1 MTANKDDQSA
11 ASHDGFK
18 SWLDGYGDER
28 RSCGRALA
36 AKLDQPESLAPET
49 PVYVAFSDD
58 GKVTG
63 FGGCNRFF
71 GGYTVSGNS
80 IKIGPLAS
88 TRKGCPDTLNLEIEF
103 FKALQGAET
112 FEQTDA
118 ALVLIG
124 PDGAK
129 LAELVH
135 TDNT

>member
-1 MTANKDDQSA
+1 MIKVPLLTMALSLGWMGIAMSA
-11 ASHDGFK
+11 D
-18 SWLDGYGDER
+18 
-28 RSCGRALA
+28 LA
-36 AKLDQPESLAPET
+36 GGHWRPSTITTESLAPET
-49 PVYVAFSDD
+49 PIYVAFSDD

-88 TRKGCPDTLNLEIEF
+88 TRKGCPDTLGECGFDAGEI
-103 FKALQGAET
+103 KALQEAET
-112 FEQTDA
+112 FQQTDE
-118 ALVLIG
+118 ALVLFG

>member
-1 MTANKDDQSA
+1 MIKVPLLTMALSLGWMGMAMSA
-11 ASHDGFK
+11 DLAGGHWRPS
-18 SWLDGYGDER
+18 SISLER
-28 RSCGRALA
+28 
-36 AKLDQPESLAPET
+36 LAPET

>member
-1 MTANKDDQSA
+1 MIKVPLLTMALSLGWMGMAMSA
-11 ASHDGFK
+11 D
-18 SWLDGYGDER
+18 
-28 RSCGRALA
+28 LA
-36 AKLDQPESLAPET
+36 GGHWRPSSISVESLAPET
-49 PVYVAFSDD
+49 LIYVAFSED

-103 FKALQGAET
+103 FKALQEAET
-112 FEQTDA
+112 FEQTDEG
-118 ALVLIG
+118 LVLLG
-124 PDGAK
+124 PGGAK
-129 LAELVH
+129 LAELIH

>member
-1 MTANKDDQSA
+1 MIKVPLLTMALSLGWMGMAMSA
-11 ASHDGFK
+11 D
-18 SWLDGYGDER
+18 
-28 RSCGRALA
+28 LA
-36 AKLDQPESLAPET
+36 GGHWRPSTITTESLTAET
-49 PVYVAFSDD
+49 PIYVAFSED

-88 TRKGCPDTLNLEIEF
+88 TRKGCPDTLNLEVEF
-103 FKALQGAET
+103 FKALQEAET
-112 FEQTDA
+112 FEQTDEG
-118 ALVLIG
+118 LVLLG

>member
-1 MTANKDDQSA
+1 MIKVPLLTMALSLGWMGIAMSA
-11 ASHDGFK
+11 D
-18 SWLDGYGDER
+18 
-28 RSCGRALA
+28 LA
-36 AKLDQPESLAPET
+36 GGHWRPSTITTESLAPET
-49 PVYVAFSDD
+49 PIYVAFSDD

-88 TRKGCPDTLNLEIEF
+88 TRKGCPDTLNLEVEF
-103 FKALQGAET
+103 FKALQEAET
-112 FEQTDA
+112 FQQTDE
-118 ALVLIG
+118 ALVLFG

>member
-1 MTANKDDQSA
+1 MPLLTMALSLGWMGMAMSA
-11 ASHDGFK
+11 D
-18 SWLDGYGDER
+18 
-28 RSCGRALA
+28 LA
-36 AKLDQPESLAPET
+36 GGHWRPSSIGLESLAPKT